1 MKKAVKQSQK
11 LRCVT
16 QMSEED
22 CGAACLATVCKFY
35 GRYLGLNQSREI
47 IGTGQLGTSLLG
59 LRRGAEALGFNTR
72 AVRASSEILG
82 RLGDTILPSIIHWK
96 GYHWVV
102 LYGRKRKRYA
112 IADPGFG
119 LRFLTRKE
127 LEESWNGIML
137 LLEPDPILFN
147 QQDEN
152 VAPAGFSRFIK
163 RILPFKGILAE
174 AVGINIAL
182 GVLALSSPFLVQL
195 LTDEVLVRGD
205 TQLLSAIV
213 FGVVFLHL
221 MSSTLRFLQSTLIA
235 HFNQKLQLG
244 LVLEFG
250 YKLLR
255 LPLNYYEA
263 RRSGEIASRM
273 RDINEV
279 NMLISQI
286 ASSYP
291 SQVFV
296 AIVSLG
302 FMFFY
307 SWRLSLVAIGLATVM
322 TVVTLPFLPIL
333 KTKTRNMLVLSA
345 ENQGV
350 LVETFKGALVLKST
364 NAVNQFWEELQ
375 SRFGRL
381 ANLRFSTIKISIIN
395 TTLSSFVSGLGA
407 VTLLG
412 IGSLFVIN
420 NEISI
425 GQLLAFKAMQT
436 NVLAFVAAT
445 IGLVDEYFR
454 AQTALTRLVEV
465 IDAEPESQLSSHKPD
480 VILSSTDDIFCENL
494 TFYHAGRVSLME
506 NFDVVIPGGKLT
518 ALIGESGCGKSTLA
532 KLIAGLYLPVSG
544 SLRIGPYSLQD
555 ISLESIRQ
563 QIVYVPQD
571 SHFWSRS
578 ILENFRMGHPGRR
591 FEEIVK
597 VCQIAGAHDFVSS
610 LPNQYQTV
618 LGEFGANLSGGQRQ
632 RLAIARALL
641 SDPPIL
647 ILDEST
653 SGLDPISET
662 RVLDKLL
669 PYRAGKT
676 TILIS
681 HRPSLV
687 RKSEWIVFLEK
698 GHLKLSGSAEQLY
711 SIPGEHLKFLDAY
724 GGEA

>member
-1 MKKAVKQSQK
+1 MNKPVKHSKK

-22 CGAACLATVCKFY
+22 CGAACLATVCKYY

-72 AVRASSEILG
+72 AVKASSEILG
-82 RLGDTILPSIIHWK
+82 RLGEAILPSIIHWK
-96 GYHWVV
+96 GRHWVV
-102 LYGRKRKRYA
+102 LYGRRGKRYA

-119 LRFLTRKE
+119 LRFVTRKE
-127 LEESWNGIML
+127 LEECWNGIML
-137 LLEPDPILFN
+137 LLEPDPILFDQ
-147 QQDEN
+147 QQDNE
-152 VAPAGFSRFIK
+152 APAGFARFIK
-163 RILPFKGILAE
+163 RVLPYKGILSE
-174 AVGINIAL
+174 AIGINLAL
-182 GVLALSSPFLVQL
+182 GLLSLSSPFLVQL

-205 TQLLSAIV
+205 TQLLAAIV
-213 FGVVFLHL
+213 FGVVLLHVI
-221 MSSTLRFLQSTLIA
+221 SSTLRFFQSTLIA
-235 HFNQKLQLG
+235 HFSQKLQLG

-291 SQVFV
+291 SQFFV

-307 SWRLSLVAIGLATVM
+307 SWELSLVALALAAIM
-322 TVVTLPFLPIL
+322 TIVTLPFMPIL

-375 SRFGRL
+375 GRFGRL
-381 ANLRFSTIKISIIN
+381 ANLTFSTIKLSIIN
-395 TTLSSFVSGLGA
+395 STLSSFVSGIGA

-412 IGSLFVIN
+412 VGSLYVIRQ
-420 NEISI
+420 EISI
-425 GQLLAFKAMQT
+425 GQLLAFKAMQA
-436 NVLAFVAAT
+436 NVLAFVAAS
-445 IGLVDEYFR
+445 IGLLDEYFR
-454 AQTALTRLVEV
+454 AQTALTRLIEV
-465 IDAEPESQLSSHKPD
+465 IDAEPEAKLTSTKPD
-480 VILSSTDDIFCENL
+480 VQLSSTDDIFCENL
-494 TFYHAGRVSLME
+494 TFYHPGRVSLME

-532 KLIAGLYLPVSG
+532 KLIAGLYKPASG
-544 SLRIGPYSLQD
+544 SLRVGPYSLND
-555 ISLESIRQ
+555 ISLESVRQ

-571 SHFWSRS
+571 SQFWSRS
-578 ILENFRMGHPGRR
+578 ILMNFQMGQPNRS
-591 FEEIVK
+591 FEDIVR
-597 VCQIAGAHDFVSS
+597 VCQIAGAHEFIIN

-653 SGLDPISET
+653 SGLDPISEA
-662 RVLDKLL
+662 RVLDMLL

-676 TILIS
+676 TIMIS

-687 RKSEWIVFLEK
+687 RMSDWLIFLEK
-698 GHLKLSGSAEQLY
+698 GRLKLSGSVEQLH
-711 SIPGEHLKFLDAY
+711 SIPGDHLKFLE
-724 GGEA
+724 G